1 VADSHARSVAKAVS
15 WRITGTADTFLI
27 SWLITGTAALAGGI
41 AATEVATKVVLFY
54 LHERAW
60 NVVRWGRA
68 RADAP
73 QRSVAKAVSWRTLA
87 GVDTFA
93 ISWLITGRA
102 AAAGSIA
109 ATEVFTKVVLF
120 YLHERG
126 WNLLRRERPAL
137 GQQASEVAPA
147 GAARYSG

>member
-1 VADSHARSVAKAVS
+1 MADSHARSVAKAVS
-15 WRITGTADTFLI
+15 WRTLGTVDTFAI

-41 AATEVATKVVLFY
+41 AATEVATKVALFY

-60 NVVRWGRA
+60 NRVRWGRG
-68 RADAP
+68 RADAHR
-73 QRSVAKAVSWRTLA
+73 RSVAKAASWRTLA
-87 GVDTFA
+87 TVDTFL

-102 AAAGSIA
+102 ATAGGIA
-109 ATEVFTKVVLF
+109 ATEVLTKVVLF

-137 GQQASEVAPA
+137 G
-147 GAARYSG
+147 